1 MHRIFGTSVPPWIQF
16 TEDTMVFDTPMQR
29 MGGKD
34 QLNPM
39 QIAHHPLFTA
49 REKIELLNRLKADA
63 TGAQAEGDP
72 VAFELEEIDL
82 AIAEV
87 REGVQRGVGT
97 ETVLKGD
104 F

>member
-1 MHRIFGTSVPPWIQF
+1 
-16 TEDTMVFDTPMQR
+16 MVFDTLKDR
-29 MGGKD
+29 MGGRG

-39 QIAHHPLFTA
+39 QIAHNSLFTA
-49 REKIELLNRLKADA
+49 REKIDLLNQLKAEV

-72 VAFELEEIDL
+72 VAFDPEEIDQ

>member
-1 MHRIFGTSVPPWIQF
+1 
-16 TEDTMVFDTPMQR
+16 MVFDTLKDR
-29 MGGKD
+29 MGGRD

-39 QIAHHPLFTA
+39 QIAHNSLFTA
-49 REKIELLNRLKADA
+49 REKIELLNQLKAEV

-72 VAFELEEIDL
+72 VAFDPEEIDQ

-87 REGVQRGVGT
+87 REGVERGVGT

>member
-1 MHRIFGTSVPPWIQF
+1 
-16 TEDTMVFDTPMQR
+16 MVFDTLKQR

-39 QIAHHPLFTA
+39 QIAHHTLFTA
-49 REKIELLNRLKADA
+49 REKIDLLNQLKAEA
-63 TGAQAEGDP
+63 TGAQIEGDP
-72 VAFELEEIDL
+72 VAFEPEEIDL

-87 REGVQRGVGT
+87 REGVQRAVGAD
-97 ETVLKGD
+97 TVLKGD

>member
-1 MHRIFGTSVPPWIQF
+1 
-16 TEDTMVFDTPMQR
+16 MVFDTLKDR
-29 MGGKD
+29 MGGRD

-39 QIAHHPLFTA
+39 QIAHNSLFTA
-49 REKIELLNRLKADA
+49 REKIDLLNQLKAEV

-72 VAFELEEIDL
+72 VAFDPEEIDQ